1 MSRNGADSKSF
12 HTWFLGALHKVCD
25 FLEKKSAKDDNG
37 ARAQRNAT
45 LFAHDWYY
53 LIDLWLWMWSDFYI
67 WYIFIF
73 IYMYMR
79 VLCAL
84 FIVACYAMSAFYHES
99 AQHLTPHY
107 QRLACLWFLKMQ
119 SFPKICKLIVPD
131 GPVTRRSLVLFSSF
145 PDWFFH
151 LSFLFSLLGDIGAC
165 SLNF

>member
-1 MSRNGADSKSF
+1 M
-12 HTWFLGALHKVCD
+12 HKVCE
-25 FLEKKSAKDDNG
+25 FMGKKAAKDDNR

-53 LIDLWLWMWSDFYI
+53 LIDLWLWMWSGFYI
-67 WYIFIF
+67 WCIFIF

-84 FIVACYAMSAFYHES
+84 FIVAYYAMSVFYHES
-99 AQHLTPHY
+99 DQHLTPHY
-107 QRLACLWFLKMQ
+107 HRLGCLWFLKMK

-131 GPVTRRSLVLFSSF
+131 GPVTRMSLVLFSSF

-165 SLNF
+165 SLNFYYCHQFWLVL